1 MVSSDYLHAPF
12 LDPAVYLEALRLLEP
27 KPQPRALRMP
37 TGRLSAREEAL
48 RGQETAVVHA
58 AWTERGFTDVERDV
72 WIEAG
77 IRRHD
82 AHIAEQCVR
91 FGLTPAMLDLNV
103 QGRKARFWLRSGES
117 VTAVRARLLEAG
129 VEVA

>member
-1 MVSSDYLHAPF
+1 MSTDYLHAPF
-12 LDPAVYLEALRLLEP
+12 LDPALYLEALRLLEP
-27 KPQPRALRMP
+27 KPQPRVPRMP
-37 TGRLSAREEAL
+37 TRRLSAREETL
-48 RGQETAVVHA
+48 REQETAVVHA
-58 AWTERGFTDVERDV
+58 AWTDRGFTDVERDV
-72 WIEAG
+72 WIQAG

-82 AHIAEQCVR
+82 AHLAEQCVR
-91 FGLTPAMLDLNV
+91 FGVTPAMLETEV

>member
-27 KPQPRALRMP
+27 KPQPRALRVP
-37 TGRLSAREEAL
+37 APRLSARQQELRWQEA
-48 RGQETAVVHA
+48 AVVQA

-72 WIEAG
+72 WIAAG

-91 FGLTPAMLDLNV
+91 FDMAPSMLDLEV
-103 QGRKARFWLRSGES
+103 QGRKARFWLRSGAS

>member
-1 MVSSDYLHAPF
+1 MSSDYLHAPF

-27 KPQPRALRMP
+27 KPQPRAMRMP
-37 TGRLSAREEAL
+37 APRLSAREQAL
-48 RGQETAVVHA
+48 RGQEAAVVQA

-82 AHIAEQCVR
+82 AHIAELCVR
-91 FGLTPAMLDLNV
+91 FGVTPTMLDIEV
-103 QGRKARFWLRSGES
+103 QGRQARFWLRSGES
-117 VTAVRARLLEAG
+117 VTAVRARLLDAG

>member
-1 MVSSDYLHAPF
+1 MVSSDYLHVPF

-27 KPQPRALRMP
+27 KPQPRAVRMP
-37 TGRLSAREEAL
+37 TRPLSAREEAL

-72 WIEAG
+72 WIAAG

-91 FGLTPAMLDLNV
+91 FGLTPGMPDLNV

>member
-1 MVSSDYLHAPF
+1 VDGARLH
-12 LDPAVYLEALRLLEP
+12 
-27 KPQPRALRMP
+27 
-37 TGRLSAREEAL
+37 
-48 RGQETAVVHA
+48 
-58 AWTERGFTDVERDV
+58 DVERDV

-82 AHIAEQCVR
+82 AHIGEQCIR
-91 FGLTPAMLDLNV
+91 FGVRPTMLDIEV

>member
-1 MVSSDYLHAPF
+1 MLSSDYLHAPF

-37 TGRLSAREEAL
+37 ARRLSAREEAL
-48 RGQETAVVHA
+48 RGQETAVAHA
-58 AWTERGFTDVERDV
+58 AWTERGFNDVERDV

-91 FGLTPAMLDLNV
+91 FGVTPAMLALEV

-117 VTAVRARLLEAG
+117 VAAVRARLLEEG

>member
-12 LDPAVYLEALRLLEP
+12 LDPADYLRALRLLKP
-27 KPQPRALRMP
+27 KPPPPAPRRPAP
-37 TGRLSAREEAL
+37 RLSAPDQAL
-48 RGQETAVVHA
+48 RSQEAAVVA
-58 AWTERGFTDVERDV
+58 ATWTDRGFADVERDV

-77 IRRHD
+77 IPRHD

-91 FGLTPAMLDLNV
+91 FGVTPAMLDMEV
-103 QGRKARFWLRSGES
+103 QGRKARHWLRSGES